1 MSTTVDERV
10 VEMTFDNK
18 QFEKNVKESMS
29 TIDKLKE
36 KLNFKGMK
44 DGLDDFQESA
54 SKFDLDEM
62 EKAADS
68 VSIKFSALE
77 AAGLRVIQRITDA
90 AFDAGV
96 SMVKSLSVDNISA
109 GWDKFK
115 DKTTSVATLI
125 SQGYDMDTVNA
136 QLERLNWFT
145 DETSYN
151 FTEMVSSISKFTAS
165 GQDLKQ
171 SVDAMEGIATWAALS
186 GQNATTASRA
196 MYQLSQA
203 MGSGQMRKQD
213 WMSIQNANMD
223 TEEFRQKAIDAAVAL
238 GNLEKIDEDLY
249 ISTLGGKNV
258 TPFKVSQFADHLTE
272 DAWFTS
278 EVMMAVFQDYSAA
291 VDQLYEY
298 TEETG
303 KTASEAIEDLGDQLD
318 AFGLKAFKAAQEA
331 KTWTDVIDSVKDAV
345 GTGWM
350 NTFENIFGDYEE
362 QRVLWTD
369 LANELYYIFAESGNE
384 RNEILADWKE
394 LKGREL
400 IFANDLEH
408 GNIGAFWNIFYAF
421 KDFVNNIKESFRNV
435 FPKKTAE
442 ELYDIA
448 ENIKTFSEKLR
459 MSEETS
465 EKFRNVLY
473 QFFSAI
479 KGIGNVIGYIYKVLA
494 KPIITKIFDMLPV
507 IGNKFIVPIYRA
519 LTTLYGIIDGIVN
532 DFGNQFKNVIS
543 DISGAAKGTISL
555 SSIIEKIGKI
565 IATIIGYVAT
575 LLWQIHES
583 ELAISIIKGIAKVIT
598 TIFDIIKALFDLI
611 SGKSK
616 WSEFVSSFAEIG
628 KNIVT
633 GLGNG
638 IKNAFNIIVGVIKA
652 FANFVINT
660 FKSILGIHSPS
671 TVFEGFGEN
680 IGQGLVNGIKKISQ
694 VVFDVIKWFG
704 NTIIDIFKEI
714 IDFISGINISN
725 FIKTSFNKIVS
736 IINTI
741 GSWISDN
748 FSNTFKSI
756 KNMFS
761 SGLKDTQ
768 DSVDKFKDIDTN
780 GIDSFTDKT
789 EKAFHPLSS
798 LLNGIKIVFNG
809 FASAIKKVLEFL
821 SPVFDAI
828 GNLFIK
834 IKNKISDFIHNTN
847 SSDIFDFLTKLINLY
862 TSYGIGKLLNGI
874 GSVGKSLSYALD
886 GIYSALNGFGK
897 KMIMSGIA
905 DIIKSIGKSM
915 LELAAAVLILTLIK
929 TDKLK
934 AASIAIGAL
943 LAEIIG
949 AISAVLGFSNAAAKG
964 LTPELIKK
972 LTGEALIIRSIG
984 KLIQKMA
991 VSILIIA
998 VAALIIGKA
1007 KPDALTQLGEIL
1019 LAIVLAA
1026 LSIVYIVNKS
1036 NFTEKDVNKFKDISK
1051 LMKAMAGAVLV
1062 LAIVAVVMKFVD
1074 WPEIG
1079 KVGALLGGAVVAVL
1093 GVAIIMTKMNIDAT
1107 KLDSFTTLVKK
1118 LAGAVLV
1125 LSIVAI
1131 IMKFVNWTDLAKVG
1145 VALVGFI
1152 GIITAAAYIMTKL
1165 NVDSNKLDS
1174 FTNLVK
1180 KLAGAILVLSI
1191 TAIIMKFV
1199 SWTDLA
1205 KVGVTLVGFVAVL
1218 VAATVILSKFAN
1230 SENDKIFDK
1239 LGKIMLKFV
1248 LVILVLA
1255 AIAFAITIVSWTSL
1269 AKVGSILLGFMA
1281 VLVATLA
1288 LYKKINLS
1296 EKQMSHL
1303 ETLMIMFA
1311 GVIAAISIIAYLMKE
1326 VGWGDLGKV
1335 GAVLLGL
1342 LIGISALC
1350 VIASIVDGSKLESFG
1365 KGLLSASIGIL
1376 AFAAGVALFAGGL
1389 YLLSIVSSDGIETI
1403 RNVLTELVLFIPKF
1417 IAAVITGLIDA
1428 VSMIANK
1435 LPELKDDI
1443 LLIISTIIELLV
1455 RAIADNTILIVD
1467 SVLNLIFTVLT
1478 KIGEYSYKITSALF
1492 DILIGVVKATFDRLP
1507 ELIEN
1512 IANIFMNVVTILSDV
1527 FNDMDAADFLAAIA
1541 VSEGMKLLFESMV
1554 VTFVVGVGLSYL
1566 LVECADNLVIFGE
1579 KITPFLDMLSSYDPK
1594 IIESAKNLAET
1605 ILMFTGSS
1613 ILDAIGSFVGGKD
1626 ISEFGEEFAK
1636 LGPGL
1641 VKFGESV
1648 KDVDADTIQKAS
1660 IAAQSI
1666 TAFVNDIPREGG
1678 LLQKVIGEIDFK
1690 GFAEGLAEFGPAFA
1704 SYAQSVEGIDKATIQ
1719 NSTEAAMFITKFA
1732 KSIPNTGGLLA
1743 DLLGDNTLDEFGR
1756 QLLVFGPAFATY
1768 ALMMVGIPVETVKAS
1783 SEAAL
1788 TVAKFAKE
1796 VPNSGGA
1803 LAKLLGDNRLDDFGE
1818 QLKVFGPAFAEYA
1831 KKMRGINKQT
1841 VQVSTEAATLVA
1853 KFAKEVPNT
1862 GGALGWLVGDNRL
1875 DDFGEQLKSFGPAF
1889 ADYITSISDSNID
1902 KNKLDIAT
1910 EAVKALVEI
1919 NKNIPASG
1927 GLKQIWS
1934 GEHDLQKFAVG
1945 LGSLADNLSDFLTK
1959 VSDSDINTTNLS
1971 IGVDIMKA
1979 IAEINK
1985 SIPASGGLKQIWN
1998 GEHDL
2003 RKFAVGL
2010 GSLADGLSDFLK
2022 KVSNNKVNTDF
2033 VKIGVNILKDIATVN
2048 STIPE
2053 TGGIKSLYTG
2063 TRSLGGF
2070 ANELPT
2076 LATQLS
2082 SFMSVASAI
2091 SFDPKKAAA
2100 VAEIAMYLANAFSVI
2115 PETGGIKSWINGDE
2129 DLEKFG
2135 KMLPSFAKSLL
2146 QYINTF
2152 TGSVI
2157 TGNLSNALDAATIG
2171 FYIASTFADM
2181 FGQDNSISTSVMT
2194 KAEKTGDAMK
2204 SFATGVNTMMGTL
2217 TGINTNYS
2225 DSQLAK
2231 FERIAELGIKI
2242 GGLTYPN
2249 MPKLTS
2255 SKFDEETFKSYLGV
2269 IQTFMSFF
2277 AGDSS
2282 NLKTAL
2288 AGLSGSTDTYL
2299 NAGESAAEVA
2309 EKISGIINSLNDIE
2323 ITKNFNNKT
2332 FTTNISTAF
2341 DAVAHGI
2348 VDFITVLKPLVNGGF
2363 NNITT
2368 FNTITN
2374 NIASMFEHISSIDW
2388 TSLLNMYSSLTNI
2401 GHSVAELL
2409 SAGINDKT
2417 SIETLSTGISDSFN
2431 AAINNLLTV
2440 QATGN
2445 TLFNSQQIARTPLMD
2460 SLADSFNKVGKEMAT
2475 LFADGLT
2482 SGITTTII
2490 RNAIYSAVNK
2500 LFNPTTVVNKT
2511 YYNSLLLQW
2520 KTFGSNASSEFWNGF
2535 SDGFKTDYITDRI
2548 GLSLKKVQNS
2558 ISDYFNGKYD
2568 TAYYHNNITPYQ
2580 MMVQNGKYLLIG
2592 LIAGMSDPNLLETYE
2607 EVTDNISKMPNNRF
2621 RDLNTIESPSKVF
2634 YENGKYIVE
2643 GLALGMSDSSGV
2655 NMLISSITKI
2665 CDIIQ
2670 NDVDAQPTIRPVM
2683 DLTEIQNGVKLA
2695 NSVTAGLNGAY
2706 VTGSYNMASD
2716 TAYRANLRQAELN
2729 NASNVSV
2736 ASEVGRI
2743 LGEVVASNG
2752 TTFNNTF
2759 NITGDD
2765 PEEIAEEVSRIIQQD
2780 MERRNA
2786 VWA

>member
-29 TIDKLKE
+29 TIDKLKK

-68 VSIKFSALE
+68 VTIKFSKLE
-77 AAGLRVIQRITDA
+77 AASMRVIHRITDA
-90 AFDAGV
+90 AYDAGV
-96 SMVKSLSVDNISA
+96 SMVKSLSVDNVTA
-109 GWDKFK
+109 GWRKYEA
-115 DKTTSVATLI
+115 KTANVQTIMNSTGKSIDEVNQYLSKLMWFSDETSFSFSDMTTALATMTASGADIDTIIPTIMGIAEATAYAGKTSSEFGRVIYNLTQSY
-125 SQGYDMDTVNA
+125 SQGYLNAMDWKSVALAGVNSKQLIESLIAAGEEVGTIKKGQVTV
-136 QLERLNWFT
+136 E
-145 DETSYN
+145 N
-151 FTEMVSSISKFTAS
+151 FTGSLS
-165 GQDLKQ
+165 DLKWANTKVMEKAF
-171 SVDAMEGIATWAALS
+171 SKWSSMMIDAYELVNGDNAEFDTAAEAIESLS
-186 GQNATTASRA
+186 GQ
-196 MYQLSQA
+196 YEQ
-203 MGSGQMRKQD
+203 
-213 WMSIQNANMD
+213 
-223 TEEFRQKAIDAAVAL
+223 
-238 GNLEKIDEDLY
+238 Y
-249 ISTLGGKNV
+249 I
-258 TPFKVSQFADHLTE
+258 E
-272 DAWFTS
+272 DAT
-278 EVMMAVFQDYSAA
+278 VAAQSAKSFA
-291 VDQLYEY
+291 
-298 TEETG
+298 
-303 KTASEAIEDLGDQLD
+303 EAI
-318 AFGLKAFKAAQEA
+318 AATQ
-331 KTWTDVIDSVKDAV
+331 DAV
-345 GTGWM
+345 SSGWLK
-350 NTFENIFGDYEE
+350 TFETIFGDYEE
-362 QRVLWTD
+362 GKKLWSDIT
-369 LANELYYIFAESGNE
+369 EEFWEIFAKSRSE
-384 RNEILADWKE
+384 RNDVLKAWKK
-394 LKGREL
+394 LGGRDL
-400 IFANDLEH
+400 IFANTEEST
-408 GNIGAFWNIFYAF
+408 GAFWTLYYSIKDITDAIGNGFREIFPKQTADQLYQITE
-421 KDFVNNIKESFRNV
+421 NIKEF
-435 FPKKTAE
+435 T
-442 ELYDIA
+442 
-448 ENIKTFSEKLR
+448 EKLQL
-459 MSEETS
+459 SEES
-465 EKFRNVLY
+465 LEKIQNISSKVFGV
-473 QFFSAI
+473 I
-479 KGIGNVIGYIYKVLA
+479 KYTLTDIGSIIGYIYKVLA
-494 KPIITKIFDMLPV
+494 KPIIVKIFDMLPV

-519 LTTLYGIIDGIVN
+519 LNTLYGVIDGIVN
-532 DFGNQFKNVIS
+532 DFGSQFKDVVS

-565 IATIIGYVAT
+565 IATIIGYAAT

-583 ELAISIIKGIAKVIT
+583 ELAISIIKGIAKAIT
-598 TIFDIIKALFDLI
+598 TIFDIIKTLFDLI

-616 WSEFVSSFAEIG
+616 WSDFVSSFAEIG
-628 KNIVT
+628 KNIVV

-638 IKNAFNIIVGVIKA
+638 IKNAFNIVVEVIKA

-680 IGQGLVNGIKKISQ
+680 IGQGLVNGIKKISK

-714 IDFISGINISN
+714 IDFISGINFSN
-725 FIKTSFNKIVS
+725 IIKTSFNKIVS

-741 GSWISDN
+741 GSWMSGV
-748 FSNTFKSI
+748 FQKSFKSI
-756 KNMFS
+756 KNIFS

-768 DSVDKFKDIDTN
+768 DTVDKFKDIDTN

-798 LLNGIKIVFNG
+798 LLNGVKTVFNG

-834 IKNKISDFIHNTN
+834 IKNKISDFIHNSN

-862 TSYGIGKLLNGI
+862 TTYGIGKLLNGI

-949 AISAVLGFSNAAAKG
+949 AISAVLGFSNAAGKG

-991 VSILIIA
+991 VSMLIIA

-1026 LSIVYIVNKS
+1026 LSIVYVVNKS
-1036 NFTEKDVNKFKDISK
+1036 NFTEQDVNKFKDISK

-1062 LAIVAVVMKFVD
+1062 LAIVAVVMKIVNWTD
-1074 WPEIG
+1074 LA
-1079 KVGALLGGAVVAVL
+1079 KVGTLLGGAVVAVL

-1107 KLDSFTTLVKK
+1107 KLDSFTLLVKK

-1145 VALVGFI
+1145 VALIGFV
-1152 GIITAAAYIMTKL
+1152 GIIVASAYIMTKL
-1165 NVDSNKLDS
+1165 NVDSSKLDS

-1180 KLAGAILVLSI
+1180 KLAGAILILSI
-1191 TAIIMKFV
+1191 VAIIMKFV

-1205 KVGVTLVGFVAVL
+1205 KVGVTLVGFIAVL

-1239 LGKIMLKFV
+1239 LGKIMLEFA
-1248 LVILVLA
+1248 LIILVLA
-1255 AIAFAITIVSWTSL
+1255 AIAFAITIVSWASL

-1303 ETLMIMFA
+1303 ETLLIMFT

-1365 KGLLSASIGIL
+1365 KGLLSASIGVL
-1376 AFAAGVALFAGGL
+1376 AFAAGVALFAGSL
-1389 YLLSIVSSDGIETI
+1389 YLLSTVSSDGIETI

-1455 RAIADNTILIVD
+1455 RAIYDNTVLVVD
-1467 SVLNLIFTVLT
+1467 SLLNFIFTILST
-1478 KIGEYSYKITSALF
+1478 LGEYSYKIVNALF
-1492 DILIGVVKATFDRLP
+1492 DIISGVMSATFDRMP
-1507 ELIEN
+1507 EIVETIGN
-1512 IANIFMNVVTILSDV
+1512 ILLTVVDKLANIFQNMEVTEFIEALVVV
-1527 FNDMDAADFLAAIA
+1527 
-1541 VSEGMKLLFESMV
+1541 EGMKLLFESML
-1554 VTFVVGVGLSYL
+1554 VTFGVGL
-1566 LVECADNLVIFGE
+1566 LVSLELVAFADKIVEFGE
-1579 KITPFLDMLSSYDPK
+1579 KIEPFLILLSKFDPK
-1594 IIESAKNLAET
+1594 VIESAKNLAET
-1605 ILMFTGSS
+1605 IFILTGSS

-1626 ISEFGEEFAK
+1626 ISAFGEEFAK
-1636 LGPGL
+1636 LGPGI
-1641 VKFGESV
+1641 KAFGESV
-1648 KDVDADTIQKAS
+1648 KDVDVDTVQKAS

-1666 TAFVNDIPREGG
+1666 AAFVNDIPREGG
-1678 LLQKVIGEIDFK
+1678 LLQKIIGEIDFK

-1743 DLLGDNTLDEFGR
+1743 NLLGDNTLDEFGR
-1756 QLLVFGPAFATY
+1756 QLLVFGPAFAEFSQQ
-1768 ALMMVGIPVETVKAS
+1768 MVGIDKSVVETA

-1796 VPNSGGA
+1796 VPNNGGA
-1803 LAKLLGDNRLDDFGE
+1803 LAKLL
-1818 QLKVFGPAFAEYA
+1818 
-1831 KKMRGINKQT
+1831 
-1841 VQVSTEAATLVA
+1841 
-1853 KFAKEVPNT
+1853 
-1862 GGALGWLVGDNRL
+1862 GDNRL

-1889 ADYITSISDSNID
+1889 ADYAKKMKGISKSNVETASQAALSVAAFAKEIPNSGGALAWLIGDNTLDKFGSQLKEFGAGFADFLEELDSVNVDNKKVMMCTMLGQMMAALQNSLPNTGGVVQWFVGQKDLGQFGKQLANFGAGMASYMNSISGANYDTEKVNASVDVALALSKINEKTSILSNIISWITNTSGLKTLGEGLIPLASGMTEYMNSISNASFD
-1902 KNKLDIAT
+1902 NEKIEASVSAAVALSSINDHTDALSSLIEWFSGDTAYTKLAEGLPDLAEGLVEYGKTIKDSGLTTSDIPLIKQSADIAIT
-1910 EAVKALVEI
+1910 LSTI
-1919 NKNIPASG
+1919 SDNIGFIDTIIGAFG
-1927 GLKQIWS
+1927 GNTSTATFGNDLK
-1934 GEHDLQKFAVG
+1934 K
-1945 LGSLADNLSDFLTK
+1945 LGTGFSAYANA
-1959 VSDSDINTTNLS
+1959 INTTSFNETQIAASASVIKVLAEAYDVVGSVGS
-1971 IGVDIMKA
+1971 IFDLFSDSAKLNSFAENMTEFAKGICNYGKIIGTSGIDFTTTNFAASVQAVKDLTGIYKLKTDIDKL
-1979 IAEINK
+1979 IEWFT
-1985 SIPASGGLKQIWN
+1985 GG
-1998 GEHDL
+1998 
-2003 RKFAVGL
+2003 
-2010 GSLADGLSDFLK
+2010 
-2022 KVSNNKVNTDF
+2022 KVNTVKSGFTSFGSGMSALGKGLGDF
-2033 VKIGVNILKDIATVN
+2033 YSNAKDVFSYYETDNGDLVNNASNFAMVIE
-2048 STIPE
+2048 SM
-2053 TGGIKSLYTG
+2053 KSLGENMTHLG
-2063 TRSLGGF
+2063 TYFSSGSLSF
-2070 ANELPT
+2070 ANLD
-2076 LATQLS
+2076 LFAS
-2082 SFMSVASAI
+2082 SFMTMYDKIKDAKVAKVQNIATLIVSVADI
-2091 SFDPKKAAA
+2091 
-2100 VAEIAMYLANAFSVI
+2100 L
-2115 PETGGIKSWINGDE
+2115 
-2129 DLEKFG
+2129 
-2135 KMLPSFAKSLL
+2135 
-2146 QYINTF
+2146 
-2152 TGSVI
+2152 GS
-2157 TGNLSNALDAATIG
+2157 D
-2171 FYIASTFADM
+2171 D
-2181 FGQDNSISTSVMT
+2181 
-2194 KAEKTGDAMK
+2194 
-2204 SFATGVNTMMGTL
+2204 
-2217 TGINTNYS
+2217 
-2225 DSQLAK
+2225 
-2231 FERIAELGIKI
+2231 
-2242 GGLTYPN
+2242 
-2249 MPKLTS
+2249 
-2255 SKFDEETFKSYLGV
+2255 
-2269 IQTFMSFF
+2269 
-2277 AGDSS
+2277 
-2282 NLKTAL
+2282 
-2288 AGLSGSTDTYL
+2288 
-2299 NAGESAAEVA
+2299 
-2309 EKISGIINSLNDIE
+2309 
-2323 ITKNFNNKT
+2323 
-2332 FTTNISTAF
+2332 
-2341 DAVAHGI
+2341 
-2348 VDFITVLKPLVNGGF
+2348 
-2363 NNITT
+2363 
-2368 FNTITN
+2368 
-2374 NIASMFEHISSIDW
+2374 
-2388 TSLLNMYSSLTNI
+2388 
-2401 GHSVAELL
+2401 
-2409 SAGINDKT
+2409 
-2417 SIETLSTGISDSFN
+2417 
-2431 AAINNLLTV
+2431 
-2440 QATGN
+2440 
-2445 TLFNSQQIARTPLMD
+2445 
-2460 SLADSFNKVGKEMAT
+2460 
-2475 LFADGLT
+2475 
-2482 SGITTTII
+2482 
-2490 RNAIYSAVNK
+2490 VNK
-2500 LFNPTTVVNKT
+2500 LFGKANQFINIGNSLVTGLVDNINTTANKYLFRAHITDLFSDVISFMESKNGIDLNGNPSP
-2511 YYNSLLLQW
+2511 YNSFYNIGKFLVKGLAEGM
-2520 KTFGSNASSEFWNGF
+2520 TSNESKAAIGVSSNTVIDWAEKATSSRAQVKSPSRLFAE
-2535 SDGFKTDYITDRI
+2535 I
-2548 GLSLKKVQNS
+2548 
-2558 ISDYFNGKYD
+2558 
-2568 TAYYHNNITPYQ
+2568 
-2580 MMVQNGKYLLIG
+2580 GKYL
-2592 LIAGMSDPNLLETYE
+2592 T
-2607 EVTDNISKMPNNRF
+2607 
-2621 RDLNTIESPSKVF
+2621 
-2634 YENGKYIVE
+2634 E
-2643 GLALGMSDSSGV
+2643 GLALGMVDTEATL
-2655 NMLISSITKI
+2655 MLVGSIAKI
-2665 CDIIQ
+2665 VDMVE
-2670 NDVDAQPTIRPVM
+2670 NNVDAQPTIRPVM